1 MSNANSEEAFNIRVG
16 YFKPDTMEIAK
27 NELRE
32 TPEIREAAIKELR
45 ELLQSCSEIRYRD
58 DDEFL
63 IIFLR
68 ACHFYPKSAFEK
80 MKTTAT
86 FRKDNAALLHG
97 LLIDHVKEK
106 FVNYGIINVLKNC
119 DQLGRRVLIVNCGAI
134 WDPSLVPADDVFRML
149 YMVHIAAQLEEET
162 QIRGVVCIMDF
173 DGLSMKQVKAL
184 SPTFSRR
191 LLTFIQDAMPLRMKE
206 VHFVKQPFIFK
217 MVWSLFKPFV
227 REKLNKRMHFH
238 GSDMKSLHKF
248 LSPDVLPE
256 NYKGNLPKIDYA
268 GKDWLPAVE
277 KHTDFVKEWS
287 EFGPAQW

>member
-1 MSNANSEEAFNIRVG
+1 MAENSNEAFNIRVG
-16 YFKPDTMEIAK
+16 YLKPETLEIAK

-32 TPEIREAAIKELR
+32 TPEVRDEAILELR
-45 ELLQSCSEIRYRD
+45 RLMHECPEINYKD

-68 ACHFYPKSAFEK
+68 ACHFYPESALEK
-80 MKTTAT
+80 MKSTAA
-86 FRKDNAALLHG
+86 FRKEHSNLLHG
-97 LLIDHVKEK
+97 LSIETVKEK
-106 FVNYGIINVLKNC
+106 FVQGGVINVLKNC
-119 DQLGRRVLIVNCGAI
+119 DQLGRRVLIVNCGDI
-134 WDPSLVPADDVFRML
+134 WDPVAVPSDDVFRML
-149 YMVHIAAQLEEET
+149 YMVHIVAQLEPET
-162 QIRGVVCIMDF
+162 QVRGCVCIMDF

-184 SPTFSRR
+184 SPSFSKR

-217 MVWSLFKPFV
+217 LVWSLFKPFV

-248 LSPDVLPE
+248 LSPEILPE
-256 NYKGNLPKIDYA
+256 NYNGLKPKIDYGGA
-268 GKDWLPAVE
+268 EWLPAVD

-287 EFGPAQW
+287 EMGPASW